1 MLWRQKTHISCDK
14 EWLKIAHYGRVR
26 CGAQLLGR
34 HPPYRLLQARV
45 RRRSCAAPQRDAG
58 CGSCDSFLLDSY
70 WCVCQLFQQLLTR
83 RSAPTPQELRAHSL
97 EANAVCQLVPVDDAR
112 ASLFAPICRN
122 SLFFGQSHLI
132 LRASPC
138 SCPHSALHTQHSH
151 TQGPRSAK

>member
-1 MLWRQKTHISCDK
+1 MVVCDA
-14 EWLKIAHYGRVR
+14 AHSSSAVIRRTDCCRRACAVGR
-26 CGAQLLGR
+26 AL
-34 HPPYRLLQARV
+34 
-45 RRRSCAAPQRDAG
+45 RRSATLDAVRAIL
-58 CGSCDSFLLDSY
+58 FFWHSY

-138 SCPHSALHTQHSH
+138 SCSCPHSALHTQHSH